1 MPLRRH
7 QLTSTNQ
14 TNFRKRKLQRIQIRV
29 LLLVML
35 ECRNFFD
42 FVLKRNGNL
51 KKNKLTFYFL
61 NLSRL
66 KYFEGELGRILH
78 VDANSWSFR
87 EKWKVTTEFYIRW
100 FKESPLPVF
109 VFNQFLSNVCFD
121 FAFEIGKY
129 PLIRQVL
136 PLRIFPRRF
145 SNKQQ
150 DLHLEP
156 VQHFDLELELEPE
169 LEQRKINCL
178 YSLD

>member
-14 TNFRKRKLQRIQIRV
+14 TNFRERKLQRIQIRV

-42 FVLKRNGNL
+42 FVLKPNGNL

-87 EKWKVTTEFYIRW
+87 EK
-100 FKESPLPVF
+100 
-109 VFNQFLSNVCFD
+109 
-121 FAFEIGKY
+121 
-129 PLIRQVL
+129 
-136 PLRIFPRRF
+136 
-145 SNKQQ
+145 
-150 DLHLEP
+150 
-156 VQHFDLELELEPE
+156 
-169 LEQRKINCL
+169 
-178 YSLD
+178 